1 MFKKEHR
8 ENRREI
14 KKQETQKEQT
24 KQGKAAAVL
33 TLFLSPA
40 AAYVIFESITGNIGN
55 ISPTYTMLNLAA
67 YYLIY
72 LLLFAAAGCTRM
84 VYPVLNTVFTFSAL
98 AE

>member
-24 KQGKAAAVL
+24 KQGKAAVL

-72 LLLFAAAGCTRM
+72 LLLFAAAG
-84 VYPVLNTVFTFSAL
+84 
-98 AE
+98 